1 MFSHLQIFK
10 SALFYAGQIA
20 LKIPARPS
28 SILKFGEA
36 AGVKIHSSSWGV
48 AGNGYSFNER
58 DLDDYLV
65 ENPDLLLILA
75 AGNSGDKPNSVGSP
89 ATCKNGL
96 TGTLEMHQIN
106 CCPSRIPT
114 PHSFDAVQ
122 LALAITQKC
131 LRRRVCLAQN
141 ILHGFQAVDQL
152 MMVDLNRM
160 SLPLGILY
168 NQRNQGLRYEASVT
182 RRIKTEMEL
191 MDACTAQEHQWLHP
205 SLLEAPLLCDSILRR
220 AGFPPE
226 AASKEIR

>member
-1 MFSHLQIFK
+1 
-10 SALFYAGQIA
+10 
-20 LKIPARPS
+20 
-28 SILKFGEA
+28 LKFGEA

-48 AGNGYSFNER
+48 ADNRYSFNER

-75 AGNSGDKPNSVGSP
+75 AGNSGGKPNSVGSP

-96 TGTLEMHQIN
+96 TGTLEMHQIDRR
-106 CCPSRIPT
+106 PSLIPISS
-114 PHSFDAVQ
+114 HSFDTLQ
-122 LALAITQKC
+122 LALAITQNC
-131 LRRRVCLAQN
+131 LRRRVCLEQN

-152 MMVDLNRM
+152 MMEDLNRM

-168 NQRNQGLRYEASVT
+168 NLPNQGPRCKASAT

-191 MDACTAQEHQWLHP
+191 MDACTVQEHQWLHP
-205 SLLEAPLLCDSILRR
+205 SLPEAPLLCDSILKR